1 MLKYIVVFAGASL
14 LAISLPAKAQ
24 EQRDIVALSSEEIM
38 TPSDTVPRK
47 KTVIVDGVELN
58 EKQLKR
64 YYRQLRKDSIRA
76 HKNIWWS
83 VLGGPSYTPEA
94 SFGVGGAVLAS
105 FRMNKQDTISQRSF
119 LPAGLNLSINGT
131 IVVAGAGTFFF
142 NENRFRIYMNYGYR
156 NEPSHY
162 YGKGF
167 EKAENLERGD
177 STTRFH
183 RSYFQLY
190 PRFVWEV
197 RPHFYLGGLFDLN
210 YTKVSDVN
218 PVMEED
224 PYFQQFKRKYFNVGI
239 GGLIQYDNHQKPS

>member
-83 VLGGPSYTPEA
+83 G
-94 SFGVGGAVLAS
+94 
-105 FRMNKQDTISQRSF
+105 RSF
-119 LPAGLNLSINGT
+119 IYTRSFVRCGWCRPCQLP
-131 IVVAGAGTFFF
+131 
-142 NENRFRIYMNYGYR
+142 NE
-156 NEPSHY
+156 
-162 YGKGF
+162 
-167 EKAENLERGD
+167 
-177 STTRFH
+177 
-183 RSYFQLY
+183 
-190 PRFVWEV
+190 
-197 RPHFYLGGLFDLN
+197 
-210 YTKVSDVN
+210 
-218 PVMEED
+218 
-224 PYFQQFKRKYFNVGI
+224 
-239 GGLIQYDNHQKPS
+239 

>member
-83 VLGGPSYTPEA
+83 VLGVLHIHRKLRSVWVVPS
-94 SFGVGGAVLAS
+94 
-105 FRMNKQDTISQRSF
+105 
-119 LPAGLNLSINGT
+119 LPASG
-131 IVVAGAGTFFF
+131 
-142 NENRFRIYMNYGYR
+142 
-156 NEPSHY
+156 
-162 YGKGF
+162 
-167 EKAENLERGD
+167 
-177 STTRFH
+177 
-183 RSYFQLY
+183 
-190 PRFVWEV
+190 
-197 RPHFYLGGLFDLN
+197 
-210 YTKVSDVN
+210 
-218 PVMEED
+218 
-224 PYFQQFKRKYFNVGI
+224 
-239 GGLIQYDNHQKPS
+239 

>member
-83 VLGGPSYTPEA
+83 TG
-94 SFGVGGAVLAS
+94 
-105 FRMNKQDTISQRSF
+105 RSF
-119 LPAGLNLSINGT
+119 IYTGSFVRCGWCRPCQLP
-131 IVVAGAGTFFF
+131 
-142 NENRFRIYMNYGYR
+142 NE
-156 NEPSHY
+156 
-162 YGKGF
+162 
-167 EKAENLERGD
+167 
-177 STTRFH
+177 
-183 RSYFQLY
+183 
-190 PRFVWEV
+190 
-197 RPHFYLGGLFDLN
+197 
-210 YTKVSDVN
+210 
-218 PVMEED
+218 
-224 PYFQQFKRKYFNVGI
+224 
-239 GGLIQYDNHQKPS
+239 

>member
-131 IVVAGAGTFFF
+131 IVVAGAGTV
-142 NENRFRIYMNYGYR
+142 
-156 NEPSHY
+156 
-162 YGKGF
+162 
-167 EKAENLERGD
+167 
-177 STTRFH
+177 
-183 RSYFQLY
+183 SYTHLTL
-190 PRFVWEV
+190 PTNSRV
-197 RPHFYLGGLFDLN
+197 
-210 YTKVSDVN
+210 
-218 PVMEED
+218 
-224 PYFQQFKRKYFNVGI
+224 
-239 GGLIQYDNHQKPS
+239 